1 MWEQELADIE
11 KYYQDLLIIQ
21 YRNKPNARAMIKLA
35 VDCYLADGIIFDLQD
50 VLNIDTAVGAQLDLI
65 GKILGCSRNITGLT
79 VDKPFFSFEKEPLYI
94 DTVADLTALG
104 NYDTSGVQEGDIIK
118 VEEDSNHDDKTTFY
132 EWKSGAWTYL
142 DKNNQISYGFS
153 DKNGLSEGYWKNFN
167 NSTGSQYALPPDT
180 YRQLLKFKALY
191 NLRRGS
197 WGEMD
202 EMYYKAFG
210 TELEMI
216 NNKDLSVTYNVSSN
230 LSLALQAAISLGYIQ
245 PPLGIDY
252 TINYI

>member
-1 MWEQELADIE
+1 MWEQEISEIE
-11 KYYQDLLIIQ
+11 NYYQNLLIIQ

-35 VDCYLADGIIFDLQD
+35 VDLYIADGIIFDLID

-65 GKILGCSRNITGLT
+65 GKILGCSRILAGFTLDT
-79 VDKPFFSFEKEPLYI
+79 KFFSFEKNPSFI
-94 DTVADLTALG
+94 GTVANLTALAA
-104 NYDTSGVQEGDIIK
+104 YDTIDLAVDSILK
-118 VEEDSNHDDKTTFY
+118 VEADANHDNKTTY
-132 EWKSGAWTYL
+132 YQWNGATWDYL
-142 DKNNQISYGFS
+142 ANDETSYGFS
-153 DKNGLSEGYWKNFN
+153 DANQLSEGYWKNYK
-167 NSTGSQYALPPDT
+167 NSLGAQYALPDDT

-216 NNKDLSVTYNVSSN
+216 NNKNLSVTYNVSPN
-230 LSLALQAAISLGYIQ
+230 LSLALQAAIHLGYIE
-245 PPLGIDY
+245 PPLGISY
-252 TINYI
+252 S